1 MSILVDADACPVKDI
16 IVDVAQD
23 YKIECTMYFDVSHI
37 YNDGYS
43 RVIYCSKGMD
53 SVDFKLL
60 NDVKSKD
67 IVVTQDYGLASMC
80 LLKTKY
86 VINQNGLKYT
96 ENNIDNLLQTRYISQ
111 KQRKSSHHIKGPKK
125 RTNEQDDKFREEFEK
140 LIISLGVE
148 GQ

>member
-16 IVDVAQD
+16 IVNIAQD
-23 YKIECTMYFDVSHI
+23 YKIECIMYFDVSHI

-43 RVIYCSKGMD
+43 RVVYCSKGMD

-60 NDVKSKD
+60 NDVKCGD
-67 IVVTQDYGLASMC
+67 VIVTQDYGLASMC

-96 ENNIDNLLQTRYISQ
+96 ENNIDNLLQTRYISK
-111 KQRKSSHHIKGPKK
+111 KQRKSSNHIKGPKK